1 MRFFVI
7 GDEDTVQGFRLAGV
21 EGEVVHGT
29 DEAQDSLNRAMQT
42 DGIGVILISEPVAQS
57 IRAEVERHVY
67 KTSLPL
73 ILEIP
78 DAQGTAE
85 GRGGVRELIRSAV
98 GIHL

>member
-1 MRFFVI
+1 MKFFVI
-7 GDEDTVQGFRLAGV
+7 GDEETVQGFRLAGV
-21 EGEVVHGT
+21 EGEAVQGT
-29 DEAQDSLNRAMQT
+29 DQAQNCLDRAMQT
-42 DGIGVILISEPVAQS
+42 KGIGVILITERVAQS
-57 IRAEVERHVY
+57 IRAEVDRHVY

>member
-1 MRFFVI
+1 LRFFVI
-7 GDEDTVQGFRLAGV
+7 GDEETVNGFRLAGV
-21 EGEVVHGT
+21 EGKVVNGT
-29 DEAQDSLNRAMQT
+29 EEAVDGLDRAMQT
-42 DGIGVILISEPVAQS
+42 DGIGVILISERVANS
-57 IRAEVERHVY
+57 IRVEVDRHVY

-78 DAQGTAE
+78 DAQGTVE